1 MSARPSYAQPQPAP
15 RWTGP
20 HFKANTM
27 SLTVDYPKN
36 APGVLA
42 YNTITETDGITG
54 EIRRI
59 TCQPSKS
66 IPGGVS
72 LTYPS
77 HDTLMAHVAVMQ
89 IEAMKAEMRS

>member
-1 MSARPSYAQPQPAP
+1 MSV
-15 RWTGP
+15 
-20 HFKANTM
+20 
-27 SLTVDYPKN
+27 TVDYPKDK
-36 APGVLA
+36 PGVMA
-42 YNTITETDGITG
+42 YTTITETDGITG

-59 TCQPSKS
+59 SCQPSLD